1 VFRAMDLIKY
11 LLDDVNLKNMI
22 FNLEDIKI
30 RIDADN
36 KGPFQ
41 NVFLQE
47 IEYMNNLLFEIIR

>member
-1 VFRAMDLIKY
+1 MDLIKY
-11 LLDDVNLKNMI
+11 LLEDINLKNMI